1 MKLHKTAALLNKTEQ
16 DPIEVVDKLNLATK
30 RAVESSTVHRKNEK
44 SQLNSGF
51 IETLSIILPSSNST
65 VCSSPERC

>member
-30 RAVESSTVHRKNEK
+30 RAVESSTVHRKMKKVN
-44 SQLNSGF
+44 
-51 IETLSIILPSSNST
+51 
-65 VCSSPERC
+65 